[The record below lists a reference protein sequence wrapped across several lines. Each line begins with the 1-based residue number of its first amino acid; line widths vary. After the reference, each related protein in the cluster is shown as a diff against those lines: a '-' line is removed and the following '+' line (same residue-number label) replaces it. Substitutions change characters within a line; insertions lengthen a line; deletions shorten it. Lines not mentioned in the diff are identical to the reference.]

1 MEAASSSSALTSSGG
16 SSPLAGLPR
25 LPSGLG
31 LAARHVVEV
40 AGPAAYGAAALL
52 ALVGPDAHDDALGLD
67 ARAQDDRAG
76 QTEGEK

>member
-1 MEAASSSSALTSSGG
+1 MSRK
-16 SSPLAGLPR
+16 PLPNT
-25 LPSGLG
+25 
-31 LAARHVVEV
+31 EV

>member
-31 LAARHVVEV
+31 LAAL
-40 AGPAAYGAAALL
+40 AAALAAFHL
-52 ALVGPDAHDDALGLD
+52 FVFNKKLVF
-67 ARAQDDRAG
+67 
-76 QTEGEK
+76 

>member
-1 MEAASSSSALTSSGG
+1 MTEHTGG
-16 SSPLAGLPR
+16 PAVL
-25 LPSGLG
+25 
-31 LAARHVVEV
+31 HVVEV